1 VEYDGVMKGLPSAFR
16 VVRTNGI
23 RYAKLLVQ
31 AGRQKVDAER
41 SIPVLLVNRFVTYK
55 EGEECAVL
63 ADGKGVSLYKGFR
76 LSLDLGQV
84 VPEEVGGDLRFVVDG
99 EKIFTQPVGKAR
111 LYLVTKALPEAA
123 PKKGAKFVLGEKF
136 EARYFNGTL
145 KLYDDGRRSG
155 TLTLKVDKDGGVT
168 GSYYSDKDGSKY
180 EVKGKVGT
188 PIHAIEFR

>member
-1 VEYDGVMKGLPSAFR
+1 MLPRSTLRLVMAVLGCVAWAGPAGADAFDHYTNPLLAKLVEGKHAKEVKALTPAMIVEYDSVLKGLPSAFL
-16 VVRTNGI
+16 VVRTNGN

-41 SIPVLLVNRFVTYK
+41 SIPVLLVIRFVTYK

-136 EARYFNGTL
+136 E
-145 KLYDDGRRSG
+145 
-155 TLTLKVDKDGGVT
+155 
-168 GSYYSDKDGSKY
+168 
-180 EVKGKVGT
+180 
-188 PIHAIEFR
+188 